1 MMNRHEIIQAIV
13 DRPQIPVLIVGGGI
27 NGAGLYRE
35 LALQGLDAYLVEKG
49 DFLSGASSASSHMIH
64 GGLRYMENSEFRLV
78 RESIAERNRL
88 LKNAPH
94 YVKPLPTTIPIF
106 NWTSGF
112 IPAIQKFLRFGEQSS
127 NRGAALIKIGL
138 MMYDFYTSHQRV
150 LPAHSFKSRSK
161 SLAERPLLNDKI
173 VCTATYYDAWISYPE
188 RLGLELIFDGG
199 EANPNSKA
207 INYMRLISAKG
218 NTVLLR
224 DEISSE
230 TITVQPQIVI
240 NATGAWIDFTNQSL
254 SHNTN
259 LMGGTKGSHL
269 IIENQ
274 DLLDSLNGQMIYFE
288 NDDGRVCIMFPYQ
301 GKVLAGSTDIRI
313 DNPDEA
319 ICTPEEEAYILDSI
333 RNIFPDIKIA
343 KAEIIFRFCGVR
355 PLTANDKTSTALIS
369 RDHSCE
375 IVEANEN
382 IRFPTFS
389 LIGGKWTTFR
399 AFSEQVADKVLARL
413 DKPRKVNT
421 YDTAIGGGRDYPTTK
436 PLRDDWIKLL
446 ESNTKMKRE
455 RIEQLL
461 ERYGT
466 RAIQVINYIQ
476 SSDDNAL
483 QYAPHYSR
491 CEIEFIAQHE
501 YICHL
506 TDLVLRR
513 TLLAMLGNV
522 TVPLLEELASM
533 VAPIL
538 GWSDDAIKK
547 ELESTRQYL
556 RQRHSMN
563 FNNQELEGK
572 SINV

>member
-1 MMNRHEIIQAIV
+1 VNRHEIIQTIV
-13 DRPQIPVLIVGGGI
+13 NRPQIPILIVGGGI

-112 IPAIQKFLRFGEQSS
+112 IPAIQKFLRFGEPSS

-138 MMYDFYTSHQRV
+138 MMYDFYTSHQQI
-150 LPAHSFKSRSK
+150 LPPHRFKSRSK
-161 SLAERPLLNDKI
+161 SLEERPLLNDKI
-173 VCTATYYDAWISYPE
+173 VCTATYYDAWISHPE

-199 EANPNSKA
+199 EANPKSKA
-207 INYMRLISAKG
+207 INYMRLISANG
-218 NTVLLR
+218 DTVKLR

-240 NATGAWIDFTNQSL
+240 NATGAWIDVTNQSL
-254 SHNTN
+254 SANTK

-274 DLLDSLNGQMIYFE
+274 DLLNSLNGQMIYFE

-333 RNIFPDIKIA
+333 RTIFPDIKIA
-343 KAEIIFRFCGVR
+343 NAEIVFRFCGVR
-355 PLTANDKTSTALIS
+355 PLPSNEKSSTALIS

-375 IVEANEN
+375 IVEANEA
-382 IRFPTFS
+382 IHFPTYS

-399 AFSEQVADKVLARL
+399 AFSEQVTDKVLAYL
-413 DKPRKVNT
+413 EQPRKVHT
-421 YDTAIGGGRDYPTTK
+421 YDTAIGGGRDYPTIK
-436 PLRDDWIKLL
+436 QSRDEWIQLL
-446 ESNTKMKRE
+446 EANTRLNRE

-466 RAIQVINYIQ
+466 RAIQVINHIR
-476 SSDDNAL
+476 SSDDKAL
-483 QYAPHYSR
+483 QYAPHFSR

-501 YICHL
+501 YLCHL

-513 TLLAMLGNV
+513 TMLAMLGNV
-522 TVPLLEELASM
+522 TVPLLEELAAIL
-533 VAPIL
+533 APIL
-538 GWSDDAIKK
+538 GWSDAAIKK
-547 ELESTRQYL
+547 ELESTTQYL
-556 RQRHSMN
+556 RQRHGMN
-563 FNNQELEGK
+563 FNNQKL
-572 SINV
+572 

>member
-1 MMNRHEIIQAIV
+1 MNRHDIIQAIV

-35 LALQGLDAYLVEKG
+35 LALQGIDAYLVEKG
-49 DFLSGASSASSHMIH
+49 DFLSGASAASSHMIH

-88 LKNAPH
+88 LQNAPH
-94 YVKPLPTTIPIF
+94 YVKPLPTTIPVF
-106 NWTSGF
+106 SWTSGF
-112 IPAIQKFLRFGEQSS
+112 IPAIQKFLRFGEPTS

-138 MMYDFYTSHQRV
+138 MMYDFYTSHQQV
-150 LPAHSFKSRSK
+150 LPAHSFQSRSK
-161 SLAERPLLNDKI
+161 SLAERPLLNNKI

-188 RLGLELIFDGG
+188 RLGLELIFDAG
-199 EANPNSKA
+199 EANPRSKA
-207 INYMRLISAKG
+207 INYMRLISANG
-218 NTVLLR
+218 HTVQLR
-224 DEISSE
+224 DEISGE
-230 TITVQPQIVI
+230 TITIEPQIVI
-240 NATGAWIDFTNQSL
+240 NATGAWVDFTNQSL

-274 DLLDSLNGQMIYFE
+274 DLLKSLNGQMIYFE
-288 NDDGRVCIMFPYQ
+288 NEDGRVCIMFPYQ

-333 RNIFPDIKIA
+333 RSIFPDIKIA
-343 KAEIIFRFCGVR
+343 KDEIIFRFCGVR
-355 PLTANDKTSTALIS
+355 PLPGNDKSSTALIS

-375 IVEANEN
+375 IVEANET
-382 IRFPTFS
+382 IHFPTYS

-413 DKPRKVNT
+413 EQPRKVHT
-421 YDTAIGGGRDYPTTK
+421 FDIAIGGGRDYPMTQQS
-436 PLRDDWIKLL
+436 RDEWIHLL
-446 ESNTKMKRE
+446 ESTSRMKRE
-455 RIEQLL
+455 RLEELL

-466 RAIQVINYIQ
+466 AAIQVINYMR
-476 SSDDNAL
+476 STEDKAL
-483 QYAPHYSR
+483 QHAPQFSR
-491 CEIEFIAQHE
+491 CEIEFIAQRE

-513 TLLAMLGNV
+513 TLLAMLGQL
-522 TVPLLEELASM
+522 TVPLLEELAAI

-538 GWSDDAIKK
+538 GWSDAAIQK
-547 ELESTRQYL
+547 ELESTTQYL
-556 RQRHSMN
+556 RQRHGMK
-563 FNNQELEGK
+563 FNNHELEGK

>member
-1 MMNRHEIIQAIV
+1 MNRHNIIQAIV
-13 DRPQIPVLIVGGGI
+13 DRPKIPVLIVGGGI

-35 LALQGLDAYLVEKG
+35 LALQGVDAYLVEKG

-112 IPAIQKFLRFGEQSS
+112 IPTIQKFLRLGEQSS
-127 NRGAALIKIGL
+127 NRGALLVKIGL
-138 MMYDFYTSHQRV
+138 IMYDFYTRHQQV
-150 LPAHSFKSRSK
+150 LPEHTFNSRSK
-161 SLAERPLLNDKI
+161 SLKDRPFLNDKI

-188 RLGLELIFDGG
+188 RLGLELIFDGV

-207 INYMRLISAKG
+207 INYMRLVSANG
-218 NTVLLR
+218 DTVQLS
-224 DEISSE
+224 DEISGE

-254 SHNTN
+254 SHNTK

-269 IIENQ
+269 IIDNKDLFEN
-274 DLLDSLNGQMIYFE
+274 LNGQMIYFE
-288 NDDGRVCIMFPYQ
+288 NDDSRVCIMFPYQ
-301 GKVLAGSTDIRI
+301 GKVLAGSTDIQI

-333 RNIFPDIKIA
+333 GNVFPGIKIA
-343 KAEIIFRFCGVR
+343 KDEIVFRYCGVR
-355 PLTANDKTSTALIS
+355 PLPGNDKSSTALIS

-375 IVEANEN
+375 IVEANET
-382 IRFPTFS
+382 IHFPIYS
-389 LIGGKWTTFR
+389 LVGGKWTTFR
-399 AFSEQVADKVLARL
+399 AFSEQVADTILAHL
-413 DKPRKVNT
+413 AQPRKNDS
-421 YDTAIGGGRDYPTTK
+421 YDTAIGGGRDYPTTIQA
-436 PLRDDWIKLL
+436 RDKWIHLL
-446 ESNTKMKRE
+446 ESTTKLSQE

-466 RAIQVINYIQ
+466 RTLHVINYIQ
-476 SSDDNAL
+476 SCEDQPL
-483 QYAPHYSR
+483 QHAPHFSQ
-491 CEIEFIAQHE
+491 CEIKFIAQQE
-501 YICHL
+501 YLCHL

-513 TLLAMLGNV
+513 TLLAMLGKV
-522 TVPLLEELASM
+522 TIPLLEELASII
-533 VAPIL
+533 APIL
-538 GWSDDAIKK
+538 SWSESDLRL
-547 ELESTRQYL
+547 EVESTTQL
-556 RQRHSMN
+556 LKQRHGMI
-563 FNNQELEGK
+563 FNNQ
-572 SINV
+572 

>member
-1 MMNRHEIIQAIV
+1 MNRHDVIQAIV
-13 DRPQIPVLIVGGGI
+13 DRPKIPVLIVGGGI

-35 LALQGLDAYLVEKG
+35 LALQGVDAYLVEKG

-64 GGLRYMENSEFRLV
+64 GGLRYMENREFRLV

-88 LKNAPH
+88 LNNAPH

-112 IPAIQKFLRFGEQSS
+112 IPAIQNFLRLGEQTS
-127 NRGAALIKIGL
+127 NRGALLVKIGL
-138 MMYDFYTSHQRV
+138 MMYDFYTRHQQV
-150 LPAHSFKSRSK
+150 LPEHSFNSRSK
-161 SLAERPLLNDKI
+161 SLEERPLLNDKI

-199 EANPNSKA
+199 ETNPNSKA
-207 INYMRLISAKG
+207 INYMRLISANG
-218 NTVLLR
+218 DTVQLR
-224 DEISSE
+224 DEISGE

-269 IIENQ
+269 IIENK

-333 RNIFPDIKIA
+333 RNVFPEIKIT
-343 KAEIIFRFCGVR
+343 KAEIVFRYCGVR
-355 PLTANDKTSTALIS
+355 PLPGNDKSSPALIS

-375 IVEANEN
+375 IVEANDT
-382 IRFPTFS
+382 IHFPIYS
-389 LIGGKWTTFR
+389 LVGGKWTTFR
-399 AFSEQVADKVLARL
+399 AFSEQVAAKVLTHLAQ
-413 DKPRKVNT
+413 PRKVDT

-436 PLRDDWIKLL
+436 QARDEWIHLL
-446 ESNTKMKRE
+446 ESSTKMKTE
-455 RIEQLL
+455 QIELLL

-466 RAIQVINYIQ
+466 RAIQVINYIRTC
-476 SSDDNAL
+476 DDKPL
-483 QYAPHYSR
+483 QYAPHFSR
-491 CEIEFIAQHE
+491 CEIEFITQRE
-501 YICHL
+501 YLCHL

-513 TLLAMLGNV
+513 TLLAMLGKV
-522 TVPLLEELASM
+522 TIPLLAELASI

-538 GWSDDAIKK
+538 GWSDSEIKQ
-547 ELESTRQYL
+547 EIESTTQYL
-556 RQRHSMN
+556 RQRHGMV
-563 FNNQELEGK
+563 FNNQQLGGK